1 MTKRVHWWDDIAV
14 ELERSSAMEASKLPL
29 SPPPEPKISNS
40 NMNEAVDLD
49 SPLRTT
55 PIHPL
60 LPDIRVP
67 SDPLPS
73 HRYHPV
79 TCAPLDIVELQA
91 DLQQLRKEYTTSVA
105 ARKAQEEAAK
115 KVKRRIEEAKEK
127 TEHIQKIMQRKTEER
142 EMERKVFLK
151 IKKEK
156 EGKMQGVQHDDVSTT
171 DP

>member
-1 MTKRVHWWDDIAV
+1 MCIRD
-14 ELERSSAMEASKLPL
+14 R
-29 SPPPEPKISNS
+29 SNS
-40 NMNEAVDLD
+40 DTNQTVSLD

-55 PIHPL
+55 PIHKL
-60 LPDIRVP
+60 LPDVRVP

-79 TCAPLDIVELQA
+79 TCAPLDVVEFQA
-91 DLQQLRKEYTTSVA
+91 ELQQLRKQYTTSIA

-115 KVKRRIEEAKEK
+115 EVKKRIEESKEK
-127 TEHIQKIMQRKTEER
+127 TEQIQKTMQRKTEER

-156 EGKMQGVQHDDVSTT
+156 EEKMQGAWFIGDDGVLWST
-171 DP
+171 P

>member
-1 MTKRVHWWDDIAV
+1 
-14 ELERSSAMEASKLPL
+14 MEASKLPL
-29 SPPPEPKISNS
+29 SPPPEPKSANS
-40 NMNEAVDLD
+40 NTNEPVSLD

-55 PIHPL
+55 PIHAQ

-79 TCAPLDIVELQA
+79 TCAPLDIVELQVE
-91 DLQQLRKEYTTSVA
+91 LQQLRKEYTTSVA
-105 ARKAQEEAAK
+105 ARKAQDEAAK
-115 KVKRRIEEAKEK
+115 EVKKRIEEAREK
-127 TEHIQKIMQRKTEER
+127 TEQIQKIMQRKTEER

-156 EGKMQGVQHDDVSTT
+156 EGKM
-171 DP
+171 